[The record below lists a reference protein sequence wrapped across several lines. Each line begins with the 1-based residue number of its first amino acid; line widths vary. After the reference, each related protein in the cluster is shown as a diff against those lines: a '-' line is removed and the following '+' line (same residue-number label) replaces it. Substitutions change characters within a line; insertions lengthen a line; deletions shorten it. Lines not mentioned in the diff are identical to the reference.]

1 MPTLAVLAL
10 VGALQC
16 TDPPVPPGGFVLDE
30 FIDQTVALSDGETT
44 TASLR
49 MPRDPAGNCGWPLV
63 VFIHGLFGTQ
73 NGPANF
79 ARDFAE
85 WGYATVTFDVR
96 GHATASGDHTL
107 WGLRERLDVAEV
119 VAWARASFP
128 GQVAIDRLGLAGTS
142 QGAILSLDAAAWAG
156 RPIPPNPWSTG
167 TFPDVHAIVVT
178 NFTSDFH
185 ATLAPQGAGLHC
197 NIAATLLGSTSAVRF
212 EPGLVADVARS
223 ILDDDPSIWTAI
235 VDDPQ
240 RTPLALVPTI
250 TAPVMAMAAWDDYWF
265 PIEPMVAAIEALPP
279 GTPRKLYIG
288 TGGHSTPNTVGEI
301 ALRDG
306 WRRLWFDRFLKG
318 EANGIEQGPAVAY
331 SRTPADPD
339 VYLNLQTNWVQSQ
352 AEHWPPPGSWPFRL
366 HLRANGELS
375 PGAPYA
381 AEAADTLVQ
390 HVASGFGAAEL
401 IATEFR
407 LPQIEPDLPRVQLEW
422 TSAPLPGPVL
432 LAGTPQVQLT
442 LDTTDTEWQVA
453 AALWD
458 IDENGNARYV
468 SSGGHFVHPQ
478 TGPAPAQVLVQLG
491 PQCYEFAAG
500 HRIAVRVSNLLV
512 HEPPTGQ
519 LLRYAPTLAD
529 FTLHI
534 RHEPA
539 AFSFIELPVAGDAAL
554 PYGTSQL
561 ASSGCSARLSL
572 LGTASVSALDPVL
585 VRADDIIPARDGLM
599 IYGLGPAQSPLGG
612 GNLWVAAPVKRTPL
626 INSGGSVSAGACS
639 GALQFDLGPQL
650 RSGLEPLLAPGAR
663 LYVQYW
669 YRDPQSQSLTNLT
682 HGLQFSIFP

>member
-1 MPTLAVLAL
+1 MHTLAVLAL

-30 FIDQTVALSDGETT
+30 FLDQPITLSDGETT

-107 WGLRERLDVAEV
+107 WGLRERLDVAEIV
-119 VAWARASFP
+119 EWARASFP
-128 GQVAIDRLGLAGTS
+128 GQVASDRLGLAGTS
-142 QGAILSLDAAAWAG
+142 QGAILSFDAAAWAG
-156 RPIPPNPWSTG
+156 QPIPPNPWTTG

-178 NFTSDFH
+178 NLTSDFR
-185 ATLAPQGAGLHC
+185 ATLAPQGSGLHC

-212 EPGLVADVARS
+212 DPGIVADVARS
-223 ILDDDPSIWTAI
+223 ILDDDPALWRAI
-235 VDDPQ
+235 VEDPQ

-250 TAPVMAMAAWDDYWF
+250 TTPVMAMAAWDDYWF
-265 PIEPMVAAIEALPP
+265 PIEPMVAAVEALPP

-318 EANGIEQGPAVAY
+318 EANGIDQGPTVTY

-339 VYLNLQTNWVQSQ
+339 VYLNAQTSWVQSQ
-352 AEHWPPPGSWPFRL
+352 AEHWPPPGTWPFRL
-366 HLRANGELS
+366 HLRGNGQLS
-375 PGAPYA
+375 AGAPYA
-381 AEAADTLVQ
+381 AEAPDTLVQ
-390 HVASGFGAAEL
+390 HVAGGFGAAEL

-407 LPQIEPDLPRVQLEW
+407 LPQIEPELPRVQLQW
-422 TSAPLPGPVL
+422 TSAPLAGPLL

-442 LDTTDTEWQVA
+442 LDTTDTQWQVA

-458 IDENGNARYV
+458 IDENGNERYV
-468 SSGGHFVHPQ
+468 SSGAHFVHPQ

-491 PQCYEFAAG
+491 SQCYEFAAG
-500 HRIAVRVSNLLV
+500 HRIAVRVSNVLV

-539 AFSFIELPVAGDAAL
+539 ALSFVEIPVAGDTAI
-554 PYGTSQL
+554 PYGFSQP
-561 ASSGCSARLSL
+561 ASAGCSARLSL
-572 LGTASVSALDPVL
+572 LGSASVSALDPVL

-626 INSGGSVSAGACS
+626 INSGSSASLGACS
-639 GALQFDLGPQL
+639 GALQFDLGPRL
-650 RSGLEPLLAPGAR
+650 RSSLEPLLTPGAR

-669 YRDPQSQSLTNLT
+669 YRDPQSPSLTNLT
-682 HGLQFSIFP
+682 HGLQFSILP